1 MRVAS
6 WPTPR
11 GHAAMRVSR
20 ILPFTMLGMLLM
32 GIVYAGKMVRV
43 VTWNVETIF
52 NRSLLTEISRL

>member
-1 MRVAS
+1 
-6 WPTPR
+6 
-11 GHAAMRVSR
+11 MRVSR

-52 NRSLLTEISRL
+52 NRSLLSEISRL